1 MFRIVNPLIEN
12 AKGHLHCAIFC
23 VLAFLLLFFL
33 KKRRLDLN
41 LGYYLFVK
49 NRHKFMQKTV
59 ISN

>member
-12 AKGHLHCAIFC
+12 AKGHLHCAVFC
-23 VLAFLLLFFL
+23 VLAFLSLFFL
-33 KKRRLDLN
+33 KKRLDLD

-49 NRHKFMQKTV
+49 NRHKFMQKPV